1 MLKKFLLAA
10 CLLALCH
17 SCFAEVKTAAALA
30 DGAHIT
36 AAATTVSRDNGYED
50 YRHAWS
56 RYNDALR
63 LGMMFRRKQRLLMMR
78 LRLLTLLLPRMQKIR
93 LIGC

>member
-1 MLKKFLLAA
+1 MLKKFLLTA

-17 SCFAEVKTAAALA
+17 SCFAEVETAAATLA

-36 AAATTVSRDNGYED
+36 AADTTVSRDNGYED

-56 RYNDALR
+56 R
-63 LGMMFRRKQRLLMMR
+63 
-78 LRLLTLLLPRMQKIR
+78 
-93 LIGC
+93 